1 MWSLTTIVS
10 LLLLLLPPRTDPP
23 PWEVVRASDADFAF
37 SMPVH
42 PNSRTESAVSADGP
56 LETISYTCSRG
67 GSNYFFRRAR
77 NPRPVDKAQVIGEL
91 AKATKAFFREGA
103 TLIKETKV
111 SLDGVPGD
119 DFTYTIRS
127 QKGEG
132 TVSRRT
138 RHYLKDSYY
147 YELTVSSPPGL
158 PLPDDAMRFL
168 SSLTFEALVRANQAL
183 VRSKLGSPARPGTG
197 RDNQRLDPEV
207 RPRSPASGW
216 TWSMEHR
223 RKP

>member
-1 MWSLTTIVS
+1 MWSLTTIVR
-10 LLLLLLPPRTDPP
+10 LLLLQLPPRARSP
-23 PWEVVRASDADFAF
+23 PWEVIQASDGDFAF

-67 GSNYFFRRAR
+67 GSHYLFRRTR
-77 NPRPVDKAQVIGEL
+77 NPKPVDKAQVIGAL
-91 AKATKAFFREGA
+91 AEATKAFFREGA

-132 TVSRRT
+132 TVS
-138 RHYLKDSYY
+138 
-147 YELTVSSPPGL
+147 
-158 PLPDDAMRFL
+158 
-168 SSLTFEALVRANQAL
+168 
-183 VRSKLGSPARPGTG
+183 
-197 RDNQRLDPEV
+197 
-207 RPRSPASGW
+207 
-216 TWSMEHR
+216 
-223 RKP
+223 